1 MGKESGIVSAACC
14 GAIRRERQRGRDTM
28 TKIYI
33 DGSAGT
39 TGLRI
44 RERLAAR
51 RDIEILTLPDA
62 LRKDEEARRARMNES
77 DITFFCLPDAAALE
91 AEALVTEPHV
101 RIIDTSTAHRTKP
114 GWHYGFAELSR
125 GHREGLLRAKRVS
138 VPGCHASGFLALVY
152 PLAAGGILPADYP
165 LVCYSVTGYS
175 GGGKKMIAAYQDPER
190 EEELGSP
197 RQYGVTQQHKHLKE
211 MQAVPGLLRE
221 PIFAPVVA
229 DYYSGM
235 VVSVP
240 LYRHLLNGKQTPE
253 SLREYF
259 RNYYEGQPLMYVA
272 DEVPSFIGANT
283 LAGKDTMEI
292 LVSGSDERI
301 LLAARFDNL
310 GKGASG
316 AAIQCMN
323 LMLGVPETTGL
334 EM

>member
-1 MGKESGIVSAACC
+1 
-14 GAIRRERQRGRDTM
+14 M
-28 TKIYI
+28 TKVYI

-51 RDIEILTLPDA
+51 QDMEILTLPEE
-62 LRKDEEARRARMNES
+62 LRKDEASRRQRMNES
-77 DITFFCLPDAAALE
+77 DITFFCLPDAAAVE

-101 RIIDTSTAHRTKP
+101 RIIDTSTAHRTLP
-114 GWHYGFAELSR
+114 GWHYGFPELSR
-125 GHREGLLRAKRVS
+125 GHREGLTQAARVS

-152 PLAAGGILPADYP
+152 PLVTGGILPADYP

-175 GGGKKMIAAYQDPER
+175 GGGKSMIAAYQDPER
-190 EEELGSP
+190 DEELDSP

-211 MQAVPGLLRE
+211 MQAVPGLLRA
-221 PIFAPVVA
+221 PVFAPVVA

-240 LYRHLLNGKQTPE
+240 LYTHLLTGKQTPE

-259 RNYYEGQPLMYVA
+259 RDYYEGQPFLHVA

-283 LAGKDTMEI
+283 LAGKDTMEL
-292 LVSGSDERI
+292 LVSGNDERI

-323 LMLGVPETTGL
+323 IMLGLPETTGL

>member
-1 MGKESGIVSAACC
+1 
-14 GAIRRERQRGRDTM
+14 M

-51 RDIEILTLPDA
+51 QDMEILTLPEE
-62 LRKDEEARRARMNES
+62 LRKDEPSRRQRMNES
-77 DITFFCLPDAAALE
+77 DITFFCLPDAAAVE
-91 AEALVTEPHV
+91 AKALVTEPHV
-101 RIIDTSTAHRTKP
+101 RIIDTSTAHRTQP
-114 GWHYGFAELSR
+114 GWHYGFPELSR
-125 GHREGLLRAKRVS
+125 GHREGLARAARVS

-152 PLAAGGILPADYP
+152 PLVTGGILPADYP

-175 GGGKKMIAAYQDPER
+175 GGGKSMIAAYQDPER
-190 EEELGSP
+190 DEELNSP

-211 MQAVPGLLRE
+211 MQAVPGLLRA
-221 PIFAPVVA
+221 PVFAPIVA

-240 LYRHLLNGKQTPE
+240 LYTHLLSGKHTPE

-259 RNYYEGQPLMYVA
+259 REYYEGQPLLHVA

-283 LAGKDTMEI
+283 LAGKDTMEL
-292 LVSGSDERI
+292 LVSGGDERI

-323 LMLGVPETTGL
+323 IMLGLPETTGL